1 MHRFN
6 EDDID
11 TLPGSLN
18 DPGAKPGIRTDAVT
32 FASAVANFFRK
43 NGSAEAPGSRAP
55 EVAAPSTQAEP
66 EKIGPAISKA
76 LLYEHWTAIKA
87 AGITASQ
94 FIAFLQPLADLE
106 GIAVSYALS
115 DDDGKPHVYNHRHED
130 LSGETPLSRAI
141 RGKAVS
147 REKALTF
154 ALNAEGKVWIESNFI
169 DLK

>member
-1 MHRFN
+1 MYMLK
-6 EDDID
+6 EDINM
-11 TLPGSLN
+11 LPNHLKEEE
-18 DPGAKPGIRTDAVT
+18 ARPGIRTDAVT

-43 NGSAEAPGSRAP
+43 NGGAETPGSGAP
-55 EVAAPSTQAEP
+55 EIAAPSTHAEA
-66 EKIGPAISKA
+66 EQIGPAISKA
-76 LLYEHWTAIKA
+76 ALYEHWMAIKA
-87 AGITASQ
+87 TGITASQ

-115 DDDGKPHVYNHRHED
+115 DDEGKPHVYNHRRED

-141 RGKAVS
+141 RGKSVS

-169 DLK
+169 ELS

>member
-1 MHRFN
+1 MHRLN
-6 EDDID
+6 DDID
-11 TLPGSLN
+11 TLPDPLKDQGSR
-18 DPGAKPGIRTDAVT
+18 PGIRTDAVT

-43 NGSAEAPGSRAP
+43 NGGAETPGSGAA
-55 EVAAPSTQAEP
+55 EIAAPSTHAEA
-66 EKIGPAISKA
+66 EQIGPAISKA
-76 LLYEHWTAIKA
+76 ALYEHWMAIKA
-87 AGITASQ
+87 MGITASQ

-115 DDDGKPHVYNHRHED
+115 DDDGKPHVYNHRRED

-141 RGKAVS
+141 RGKSVS